1 MAEPTDSR
9 PSIED
14 AQPSIERAKMILTE
28 LACAAQ
34 SAALSAVD
42 EQKARTAAQ
51 IGGIAEA
58 VRAAARSLER
68 GQTPVAADYA
78 DSAAR
83 QIETLADAIR
93 TRRWGELA
101 ADLEETARQRPALF
115 VAGAVALGFLAGR
128 FLSAG
133 AGRDAPP
140 SQRALARA
148 TEGTVAA
155 AVSSASGNGGITN
168 WPPAADAREL
178 S

>member
-1 MAEPTDSR
+1 
-9 PSIED
+9 
-14 AQPSIERAKMILTE
+14 MILTE

-34 SAALSAVD
+34 SAALTAVD

-58 VRAAARSLER
+58 MHAAARSLER
-68 GQTPVAADYA
+68 GQSPAAADYA

-83 QIETLADAIR
+83 QIETFADAIR
-93 TRRWGELA
+93 DRRWAELA
-101 ADLEETARQRPALF
+101 ADLEETARRRPALF

-128 FLSAG
+128 FLSA
-133 AGRDAPP
+133 AGRRNAP
-140 SQRALARA
+140 SQRVLARA

-155 AVSSASGNGGITN
+155 AVSSASGNGGITD
-168 WPPAADAREL
+168 WPPETDAREL

>member
-1 MAEPTDSR
+1 MAEPSDSR
-9 PSIED
+9 SSIED

-58 VRAAARSLER
+58 MRAAARSLER
-68 GQTPVAADYA
+68 GQSPAAADYA

-83 QIETLADAIR
+83 QIETFADAIR
-93 TRRWGELA
+93 NRRWGELA

-128 FLSAG
+128 FLSA
-133 AGRDAPP
+133 AGGRNAP
-140 SQRALARA
+140 SQRALARE

-155 AVSSASGNGGITN
+155 AVSSASGNGGITE
-168 WPPAADAREL
+168 WPPADAREL
-178 S
+178 P

>member
-9 PSIED
+9 SIEN
-14 AQPSIERAKMILTE
+14 AQPNIERAKMILTE

-34 SAALSAVD
+34 SAALTAVD

-58 VRAAARSLER
+58 MRAAARSLER
-68 GQTPVAADYA
+68 GQSPVAADYA

-83 QIETLADAIR
+83 QIETFAEAIR
-93 TRRWGELA
+93 DRRWAELA

-128 FLSAG
+128 FLSA
-133 AGRDAPP
+133 AGGRNAP
-140 SQRALARA
+140 SQRALSRA

-155 AVSSASGNGGITN
+155 AVSSSSGNGGITN